1 VPPSPDEIRS
11 QQEQQLRAALGDA
24 GFAEFVQYQAT
35 IPNRRTPDAVNQEG
49 GNLSE
54 SQSQQLLQIL
64 AEARQQTIGQSGIT
78 QNLAS
83 MSPGDAM
90 AMVQQQQAVLQQTIA
105 SRVQN
110 LLTPQQ
116 ATVLQNVFEQ
126 QNMLLGGG

>member
-1 VPPSPDEIRS
+1 
-11 QQEQQLRAALGDA
+11 
-24 GFAEFVQYQAT
+24 
-35 IPNRRTPDAVNQEG
+35 
-49 GNLSE
+49 LSE

-90 AMVQQQQAVLQQTIA
+90 AMVQQQQSVLQQTIN

-116 ATVLQNVFEQ
+116 ATVLQNVLVR
-126 QNMLLGGG
+126 QNVLLGGG

>member
-1 VPPSPDEIRS
+1 M
-11 QQEQQLRAALGDA
+11 
-24 GFAEFVQYQAT
+24 
-35 IPNRRTPDAVNQEG
+35 
-49 GNLSE
+49 SE

-64 AEARQQTIGQSGIT
+64 AEARQQIIGQSGIT

-90 AMVQQQQAVLQQTIA
+90 AMVQQQQSVLQQTIN

-116 ATVLQNVFEQ
+116 ATVLQNVLVR